1 MRRFFIAGNWK
12 MNKTPSE
19 ASLLANELKT
29 ALSDIEGVDIA
40 VAPTDLAITT
50 VTQRLQHTNVHV
62 SAQNVHTETSGAYT
76 GNVSAEMLRSTGVT
90 YAIIGHSERRKYHQ
104 ETDSEVNNKI
114 KAALRGGLLPIVCVG
129 ETLEQREAGQAIQ
142 VVLSQVA
149 GALEG
154 IPLDQMTSLTLA
166 YEPVWAI
173 GTGHTASP
181 EQAQEIHGAIRAWL
195 SQQYPPFVAQQL
207 RIQYGGS
214 VKPANAATLL
224 SQPDIDGA
232 LVGGASLNAESFKA
246 IVTAAAAIRG

>member
-142 VVLSQVA
+142 VVLSQVSA
-149 GALEG
+149 EG

-173 GTGHTASP
+173 GTD
-181 EQAQEIHGAIRAWL
+181 IRHHPNKHRK
-195 SQQYPPFVAQQL
+195 SMVKGRGSVNNTPFVAHKQNTIW
-207 RIQYGGS
+207 R
-214 VKPANAATLL
+214 KC
-224 SQPDIDGA
+224 
-232 LVGGASLNAESFKA
+232 
-246 IVTAAAAIRG
+246 